1 MANSS
6 IISKLKDKVITEI
19 VNDETFFYAIN
30 PPDIKRVEDANLM
43 SDKYLF
49 RYHQNP
55 ETLQITGTFLT
66 FQVHIPRTHDRN
78 KTWISP
84 KLEIWIISHEK
95 WMKVSNIPQ
104 VTASRND
111 YIAQLLDQK
120 FNGRHTIGDSPID
133 ANNLHLYG
141 KLDLVSNIEGA
152 YANEYLYRQLIFET
166 IDINDSL
173 CDDEYDE

>member
-6 IISKLKDKVITEI
+6 IISRLKDKVITEI
-19 VNDETFFYAIN
+19 INDEIFFYAIN
-30 PPDIKRVEDANLM
+30 PPTIKNVEDADLM
-43 SDKYLF
+43 VNKYLF

-55 ETLQITGTFLT
+55 ETLKMTGTFLT
-66 FQVHIPRTHDRN
+66 FQVHIP
-78 KTWISP
+78 KTYDKNNNWVQP
-84 KLEIWIISHEK
+84 RLEIWIISHES
-95 WMKVSNIPQ
+95 WMRVNNVPKI
-104 VTASRND
+104 TASRND

-120 FNGRHTIGDSPID
+120 FNHRHTIGDSPID

-141 KLDLVSNIEGA
+141 RLDLVSNIEGA

-166 IDINDSL
+166 KDINDSF